1 MTISKIWRR
10 KAVLL
15 TRWSALHPES
25 TRAPPALPQSALE
38 HPQPQWMLQAST
50 TAAPAGLVTAGEWQG
65 ERCRTQ
71 INNSGKRVQLEPA
84 RTAGDL
90 IDAVLEDL
98 ARDRPLTEHELLHY
112 TASDALEV

>member
-50 TAAPAGLVTAGEWQG
+50 TAAPTGLGTAGEWQG
-65 ERCRTQ
+65 RSQNNFSGERVHL
-71 INNSGKRVQLEPA
+71 GPA
-84 RTAGDL
+84 QTAGDL